1 MPNAQCL
8 MPNAWERSIA
18 VQLGMV
24 GLGRMGQNMVVRM
37 AKAGHQVVV
46 LDRDPKVVQETLDR
60 VKNEARSTAVGAT
73 SPQDLASKLT
83 PPRAVW
89 LMVPAGIVDKLIDQ
103 YASVLQKGD
112 TLIDGGNSYYIDDIR
127 RSK

>member
-24 GLGRMGQNMVVRM
+24 GLGRMGQNMVVRL

-46 LDRDPKVVQETLDR
+46 LDRNPEVVQETLDR
-60 VKNEARSTAVGAT
+60 VKNEAKSTAIGAS
-73 SPQDLASKLT
+73 SPKELISKLSA
-83 PPRAVW
+83 PRAVW
-89 LMVPAGIVDKLIDQ
+89 LMVPAGIVDRIIPD
-103 YASVLQKGD
+103 YAG
-112 TLIDGGNSYYIDDIR
+112 
-127 RSK
+127 